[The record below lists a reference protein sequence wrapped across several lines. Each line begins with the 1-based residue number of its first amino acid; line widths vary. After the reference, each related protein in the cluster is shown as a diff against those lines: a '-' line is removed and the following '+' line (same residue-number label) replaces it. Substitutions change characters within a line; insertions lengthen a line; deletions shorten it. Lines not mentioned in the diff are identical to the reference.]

1 MPLTQEQMIE
11 QMQEARAN
19 HQEMRA
25 LRDLILNYAEHCLKT
40 YPANAELCESM
51 RALAY
56 TVRLRAIP
64 DDRVTFLNERYYAR
78 FASRN
83 AKAKQRQTLIRA
95 GLIVPR
101 AGNSVTR
108 DMPSRQ
114 KGPPPIFPKDYP
126 DDAPL
131 EFDSMSDLPARES
144 QEEKFLSGLQ
154 ISLDESGEP
163 CDTTA
168 IPTKETGAYKMTKK
182 DFDRLARAVR
192 MMRKTHCLNDA
203 RTRLGEQSYTNIL
216 ETIVDQIALACGD
229 LGDNFDYDCFTEAC
243 HRD

>member
-25 LRDLILNYAEHCLKT
+25 LRDLILNYTEHCLKT

-51 RALAY
+51 CALAY
-56 TVRLRAIP
+56 TVRLRPIP
-64 DDRVTFLNERYYAR
+64 DDRVTFLNERYYTR

-101 AGNSVTR
+101 AQSASATR

-114 KGPPPIFPKDYP
+114 KGPAPIFPRDYP

-131 EFDSMSDLPARES
+131 EFDSMPDLTTPASGS
-144 QEEKFLSGLQ
+144 QEENLFTGLN

-168 IPTKETGAYKMTKK
+168 IPTKET
-182 DFDRLARAVR
+182 D
-192 MMRKTHCLNDA
+192 
-203 RTRLGEQSYTNIL
+203 E
-216 ETIVDQIALACGD
+216 
-229 LGDNFDYDCFTEAC
+229 
-243 HRD
+243 